1 MANPTWL
8 SLHCLN
14 GMNLLVPFSDTQK
27 YPYDANYIMF
37 VAILRLQGAAPFFL
51 RSCFMGATT
60 SAHHG
65 ELLVAW
71 IVEAGIARMRVESE
85 KSRVL
90 YTFFHP
96 LQHPVRQ
103 HWACQTYASTYSKM
117 RCGWWGLYI
126 CLYWFIGRTADHW
139 SWGALL
145 VQHGSAS
152 LATGHECWKLSLEQV
167 DFGRLE
173 SAKKLFCSV

>member
-51 RSCFMGATT
+51 RSCFMGANT

-71 IVEAGIARMRVESE
+71 IVEAEIARMRVESE

-103 HWACQTYASTYSKM
+103 HWACQTYASTYSNM

-126 CLYWFIGRTADHW
+126 CLYIYTG
-139 SWGALL
+139 LL
-145 VQHGSAS
+145 EERLITEAEEPYWCNMDQRPLPPGMNVGSLVS
-152 LATGHECWKLSLEQV
+152 SK
-167 DFGRLE
+167 
-173 SAKKLFCSV
+173 